1 MKTLTPQLAEAF
13 GERIGP
19 TVGFLFR
26 ARERMQ
32 KLGFA
37 HDDRLYQA
45 VVAAQDAMYT
55 LRIHLHY
62 ASVPTGTGQAPPK
75 PPDPMPS
82 SRNDPT

>member
-1 MKTLTPQLAEAF
+1 MARLTPKQAEAF
-13 GERIGP
+13 GERIGA

-32 KLGFA
+32 TLGFA

-45 VVAAQDAMYT
+45 VVAAQDAMYA

-62 ASVPTGTGQAPPK
+62 ASCERGVGEPTTK
-75 PPDPMPS
+75 PPDPPA
-82 SRNDPT
+82 

>member
-1 MKTLTPQLAEAF
+1 MAHLTPQQAEAF

-19 TVGFLFR
+19 TVRFLFL

-45 VVAAQDAMYT
+45 VVAAQDAMHA

-62 ASVPTGTGQAPPK
+62 ASCERGVGEPPTK
-75 PPDPMPS
+75 PPDQQA
-82 SRNDPT
+82 

>member
-1 MKTLTPQLAEAF
+1 MARLTPKQAEAF

-45 VVAAQDAMYT
+45 VVKAQDAMYA

-62 ASVPTGTGQAPPK
+62 ASCERGVGEPPAK
-75 PPDPMPS
+75 PPDPPPS
-82 SRNDPT
+82 STP